1 MFHMGWNLCG
11 AKLFIIIRLQIIFL
25 LFSKMRL
32 AELIVNIQF
41 TCQKHYFCA
50 MAVKYFDDKTR
61 DAAVNHQRQQKTI
74 DAFNRLPEEFTA
86 EDVKRCF
93 NLATEASARAKISLL
108 VADSLVKR
116 EISQLKKA
124 SQKPFTSRLK
134 PL

>member
-1 MFHMGWNLCG
+1 M
-11 AKLFIIIRLQIIFL
+11 
-25 LFSKMRL
+25 
-32 AELIVNIQF
+32 
-41 TCQKHYFCA
+41 
-50 MAVKYFDDKTR
+50 
-61 DAAVNHQRQQKTI
+61 NHQRQQKTI

-93 NLATEASARAKISLL
+93 NLATEASARAKISHF